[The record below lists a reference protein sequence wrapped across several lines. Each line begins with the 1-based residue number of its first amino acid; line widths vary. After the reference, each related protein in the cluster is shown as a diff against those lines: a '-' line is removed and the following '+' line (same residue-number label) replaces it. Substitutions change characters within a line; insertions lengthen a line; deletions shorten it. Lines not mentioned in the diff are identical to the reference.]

1 MRHRTDS
8 FQLSSYDAA
17 SIKFF
22 SIEIN
27 NSCKNAHVV
36 SYLQQTLRKK
46 MNTKIHYVA
55 YIILVSMFLL
65 LGACTKP
72 LESDTNLVSS
82 VSSNPN
88 VLDADVSTNVKLALM
103 NNSGFST
110 LNIDIVTTN
119 GDVSLTGLVNS
130 EAQKKAI
137 VDLVREVDGVHAIHE
152 HLSIKP

>member
-8 FQLSSYDAA
+8 SQLSSYDAA

-27 NSCKNAHVV
+27 NSCGNAHVV
-36 SYLQQTLRKK
+36 SYLQQTLRKQ
-46 MNTKIHYVA
+46 MNTRIHKVA
-55 YIILVSMFLL
+55 YIILISMFLL
-65 LGACTKP
+65 LGACSKP
-72 LESDTNLVSS
+72 LESDTNLASS
-82 VSSNPN
+82 TSSYPN
-88 VLDADVSTNVKLALM
+88 VLDVDVTTNVKLALL
-103 NNSGFST
+103 NNSAFNT
-110 LNIDIVTTN
+110 LNIDIITTN

-137 VDLVREVDGVHAIHE
+137 VALVRDVDGVHAIHE